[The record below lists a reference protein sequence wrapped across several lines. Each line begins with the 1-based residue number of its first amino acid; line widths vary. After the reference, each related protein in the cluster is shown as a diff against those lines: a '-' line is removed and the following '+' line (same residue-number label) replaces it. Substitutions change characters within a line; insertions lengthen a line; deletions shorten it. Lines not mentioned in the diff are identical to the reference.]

1 MNWISGI
8 LRISVSLAVVW
19 VIFISALLWT
29 AKETVDSLFFL
40 QMALIPGCV
49 IVLLGVLVSW
59 VLKGF
64 RQR

>member
-19 VIFISALLWT
+19 VIFIGALLWT
-29 AKETVDSLFFL
+29 AQENIEPLFFL
-40 QMALIPGCV
+40 KVGMIPAVV

-59 VLKGF
+59 VLRGF
-64 RQR
+64 TKR